1 MMLLRARDSN
11 IQSFACI
18 WLNIGNQNEFLTHS
32 KIKWLDDGLK
42 LPTSGLPVHCSTT
55 LMDRQSRG

>member
-18 WLNIGNQNEFLTHS
+18 WLNKGNQYKFLTHP
-32 KIKWLDDGLK
+32 KIIKWLDGGLEP
-42 LPTSGLPVHCSTT
+42 PTSGFPVHCSTT
-55 LMDRQSRG
+55 